1 MAQTETERLAF
12 LAKAIRAVEYYR
24 MQGRLTDAGAVVGLL
39 ADYAAGMTAERLD
52 GGQEEAILAIL
63 VEDWQEEAN

>member
-24 MQGRLTDAGAVVGLL
+24 TQGRLTDAGAVVGLL
-39 ADYAAGMTAERLD
+39 ADYAAGMTDRR
-52 GGQEEAILAIL
+52 EETILAIL